1 MTCHPSERFFSV
13 ARLVRRV
20 TLELQ
25 DLAERAP
32 NVGMIVHDQNW
43 NTRILHL
50 RRMSGAHD
58 RR

>member
-1 MTCHPSERFFSV
+1 
-13 ARLVRRV
+13 VRRV